1 MEERKGPL
9 AGIKAVELAGLA
21 QLRDAG
27 VIA

>member
-9 AGIKAVELAGLA
+9 AGIKAVELAGIAKLGV
-21 QLRDAG
+21 AG

>member
-9 AGIKAVELAGLA
+9 AGIKAVELAGSA
-21 QLRDAG
+21 QWRYAG